1 MIKIINRKITT
12 SKTIE
17 DIIAILKS
25 KSISTKKKLNLTS
38 TVNMIDND
46 KDYYAYQKNDL
57 LYLSRIRRLGILRLL
72 PKIIIII
79 PKENKK
85 KQYQIRFALSTFIVS
100 IYIIIALISNTYE
113 LILTQKFTQNFS
125 SILVFFILF
134 LAFILIEIK
143 MYEQKFKKYLRK

>member
-25 KSISTKKKLNLTS
+25 KSISTKKNLNFTS

-72 PKIIIII
+72 PKIIIIV

-113 LILTQKFTQNFS
+113 LILTQRFTQDFS